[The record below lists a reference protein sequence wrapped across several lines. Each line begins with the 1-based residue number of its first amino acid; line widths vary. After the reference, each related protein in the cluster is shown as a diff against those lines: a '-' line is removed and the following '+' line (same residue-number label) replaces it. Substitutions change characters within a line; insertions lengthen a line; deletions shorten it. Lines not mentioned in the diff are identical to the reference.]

1 MAVISKVRI
10 ANMALSFIGAKST
23 IESLTEDSA
32 EAKECNLWYDYSRL
46 QTLSTYDWSFARRRQ
61 TLATHAD
68 APPAGVWAY
77 RYVYPSDAVVLRK
90 LENPSGSA
98 LLAYYPDYSTVQAD
112 AVPFSVEMSDDQTT
126 KTIVTDL
133 DEAVAV
139 YTFDQEQ
146 VNFFSPFFVEML
158 ALQLASRIGF
168 AITGD
173 LAIVDRMVQRFVRMR
188 GVAPAEDANEAVGQ
202 PPRDADHIRGR

>member
-1 MAVISKVRI
+1 VAVISKVRI

-46 QTLSTYDWSFARRRQ
+46 QTLSTNDWSFARRRQ
-61 TLATHAD
+61 TLATHGD
-68 APPAGVWAY
+68 DPPDGIWAY

-98 LLAYYPDYSTVQAD
+98 LLAYYPDYSTFQAD
-112 AVPFSVEMSDDQTT
+112 AVPFSVEMSDDTTT
-126 KTIVTDL
+126 KSILTDL
-133 DEAVAV
+133 NEAVAV

-146 VNFFSPFFVEML
+146 VNFFTPFFVEML
-158 ALQLASRIGF
+158 ALQIASRVGF
-168 AITGD
+168 ALTGELD
-173 LAIVDRMVQRFVRMR
+173 IVNTMVQRFIRMAAI
-188 GVAPAEDANEAVGQ
+188 APAQDANERVGQ